1 MISTDK
7 AASIPHMTQSF
18 QDRARTRLRELDLTP
33 SGASEKAGLSRETLP
48 KLLKNPEA
56 MPGART
62 LSKLAVV
69 LGVSEQWLLTGAGDP
84 TALQSPQREEQASK
98 VAMPLPDRASMPN
111 DIEVLGTAAG
121 SLLSGAF
128 QIEGVIDYVR
138 RPPALAGARDIYALY
153 IEGSSMEPRYFPG
166 DLVYVNPHKP
176 PRIGDVVIVQEV
188 NGGPNAITA
197 SIGVLHKRGNG
208 AVVLAKHNPPDSQ
221 ITIAGDRVAAIHRVL
236 TTNELFGV

>member
-1 MISTDK
+1 MKRIEERLAKLKLSASAVSRRATGSPDTIRSWANNPERSPRVDTLAKIAAELQTTPEWLLGRTSK
-7 AASIPHMTQSF
+7 ADADIPDAPQPTGQTE
-18 QDRARTRLRELDLTP
+18 A
-33 SGASEKAGLSRETLP
+33 AP
-48 KLLKNPEA
+48 KLPA
-56 MPGART
+56 
-62 LSKLAVV
+62 
-69 LGVSEQWLLTGAGDP
+69 
-84 TALQSPQREEQASK
+84 
-98 VAMPLPDRASMPN
+98 RASMPA

-188 NGGPNAITA
+188 NGGPNVITA

-208 AVVLAKHNPPDSQ
+208 AVVLAKYNPPDSQ

>member
-1 MISTDK
+1 MTDELIKRIEERLTKLKLSAAAVSRRATGSPDTIRSWMNNPERSPRVDTLAKIAAELQTTPEWLLGRTGK
-7 AASIPHMTQSF
+7 ADADIPDTPRTASKTEAAP
-18 QDRARTRLRELDLTP
+18 
-33 SGASEKAGLSRETLP
+33 TLP
-48 KLLKNPEA
+48 A
-56 MPGART
+56 
-62 LSKLAVV
+62 
-69 LGVSEQWLLTGAGDP
+69 
-84 TALQSPQREEQASK
+84 
-98 VAMPLPDRASMPN
+98 RASMPA

-188 NGGPNAITA
+188 NGDPNVITA

-208 AVVLAKHNPPDSQ
+208 AVVLAKYNPPDSQ
-221 ITIAGDRVAAIHRVL
+221 FTIAGDRVAAIHRVL